1 MALAERYESISFA
14 EVHAEVAHLIP
25 PAPARIADI
34 GAGSPDAAALA
45 RMGHQ
50 VIAVEPTAEL
60 RAEGQRR
67 HDVPGLAWSDDACP
81 AWTACGRAASAMT

>member
-34 GAGSPDAAALA
+34 GAGSGSDAAALA

-67 HDVPGLAWSDDACP
+67 HDVPGLAWAMTPCP
-81 AWTACGRAASAMT
+81 AWTACGRARAL